1 MENFD
6 INAWMPVIVA
16 FVGSAG
22 LWKYL
27 SVKAEQSHKIAIED
41 KADRAAF
48 NETLKEQV
56 DRLASKVDT
65 LNSEKEELLR
75 EMAAMRADL
84 AAATATIN
92 HLQETLRN
100 R

>member
-6 INAWMPVIVA
+6 ITTWMPLLVTLL
-16 FVGSAG
+16 GSAG
-22 LWKYL
+22 LWKFL
-27 SVKAEQSHKIAIED
+27 SLRAEQDHKTSLED
-41 KADRAAF
+41 KAQRAAF
-48 NETLKEQV
+48 NDTLKEQV
-56 DRLASKVDT
+56 DRLAAKVDLLT
-65 LNSEKEELLR
+65 SEKEDLLR
-75 EMAAMRADL
+75 EMASMRAEL